1 MPENSTT
8 SRHLDS
14 DYSAPCEY
22 VADIIDPHSYL
33 DTRQHLFG
41 STQEASQAIVDY
53 LEQRVSAVL
62 EKYEARPM
70 LMLSGGADSIL
81 LATILAKLAPN
92 TLAVTFVDPYADK
105 STLEEYTVASAVAAD
120 LGLEHVVTELDT
132 HEYHCLVQEAVTRL
146 DCADTWEIL
155 AGLILLACEREG
167 AKHNATG
174 AIFTGGGAD
183 VLFLGGTS
191 EPITS
196 TEVYQQKIIANVDKT
211 FIRARNI
218 PDFYERLLDDA
229 DRHILAWQTLAGFE
243 LALRIPAPISRGET
257 GDQDKALIR
266 QTLESLGCDPKHVWT
281 TKNPMQVSS
290 GGVDS
295 LVSLAREVLS
305 VSGNHT
311 AYTDPRTE
319 SLEFVAARLFLELTK
334 QTAG

>member
-1 MPENSTT
+1 MPENSTF
-8 SRHLDS
+8 RHLDS
-14 DYSAPCEY
+14 DFSAPCEY
-22 VADIIDPHSYL
+22 VADILDTHAYL
-33 DTRQHLFG
+33 DIQLPLFA
-41 STQEASQAIVDY
+41 SKEQASQAIVDY
-53 LEQRVSAVL
+53 LEKRVSSVL

-105 STLEEYTVASAVAAD
+105 ASLEEYTVASAVAAD

-132 HEYHCLVQEAVTRL
+132 HEYHALVQETVTRL

-191 EPITS
+191 EPVTS
-196 TEVYQQKIIANVDKT
+196 TEDYQRKIIANVDKT
-211 FIRARNI
+211 FVRARNI

-229 DRHILAWQTLAGFE
+229 DRHILTWQTLAGFE
-243 LALRIPAPISRGET
+243 LALRIPATISRSAT

-281 TKNPMQVSS
+281 AKNPMQVSS

-295 LVSLAREVLS
+295 LVSLAREVLRD
-305 VSGNHT
+305 SGDHT

>member
-1 MPENSTT
+1 MPENSTF
-8 SRHLDS
+8 RHLDS
-14 DYSAPCEY
+14 DFSAPCEY
-22 VADIIDPHSYL
+22 VADVI
-33 DTRQHLFG
+33 DTRAYRN
-41 STQEASQAIVDY
+41 TQLPMFDSAHRASQAIVDY
-53 LEQRVSAVL
+53 LEKRVSSVL

-92 TLAVTFVDPYADK
+92 TLAVTFIDPYADK

-120 LGLEHVVTELDT
+120 LGLEHVITELDT
-132 HEYHCLVQEAVTRL
+132 HEYHALVQETVTRL

-191 EPITS
+191 ESVTS
-196 TEVYQQKIIANVDKT
+196 TETYQQKILANVDKT
-211 FIRARNI
+211 FVRARNI

-229 DRHILAWQTLAGFE
+229 DRHILTWQTLAGFE
-243 LALRIPAPISRGET
+243 LALRIPATISRSAT

-281 TKNPMQVSS
+281 AKNPMQVSS

-295 LVSLAREVLS
+295 LVSLAREVLRD
-305 VSGNHT
+305 SGDHT